1 MNQKNIKFNY
11 TVAELIEELKKFP
24 QDVPVLV
31 SGYEDGF
38 ENIMP
43 LTIQKL
49 THKPE
54 SQYWIGEFQT
64 VQEENE
70 EGLVLQRKVT
80 SKKALPQKSL

>member
-11 TVAELIEELKKFP
+11 TVAELIEELKKHP
-24 QDVPVLV
+24 QDLPVLV

-43 LTIQKL
+43 LTIIKL
-49 THKPE
+49 NHKPE

-64 VQEENE
+64 AEEENE
-70 EGLVLQRKVT
+70 GDLEAVVLRRVFRNE
-80 SKKALPQKSL
+80 